1 MTKKQ
6 KTNNLERDF
15 LIKESKKVY
24 PALKVWME
32 TGGGQN
38 KKYFGYLSKNE
49 MSVILILIL
58 VLVIVGDVLLLL
70 NFS

>member
-24 PALKVWME
+24 KAWME
-32 TGGGQN
+32 TGKSQN
-38 KKYFGYLSKNE
+38 KKYFGYLSKNA

-58 VLVIVGDVLLLL
+58 VLVIVGDVLLITKLFL
-70 NFS
+70 N